1 MLKYYG
7 NKSNGKLVHVKKM
20 YGTKEDIIHF
30 GYDDFLGRNQYNIQ
44 QYFVLRRKENDEYV
58 FCKTVSEGKA
68 RALTVVSDEQPA
80 LYNNEYFERNGPNLN
95 KIDPTQYP
103 NLFKRFY
110 NNNRT

>member
-7 NKSNGKLVHVKKM
+7 NKSNRKLVHVKKM

-68 RALTVVSDEQPA
+68 RALITMGWELIKVK
-80 LYNNEYFERNGPNLN
+80 GTNLVAEEFMDSSILIIN
-95 KIDPTQYP
+95 
-103 NLFKRFY
+103 
-110 NNNRT
+110 